1 VGRRVKGWRSHLIYG
16 YKLRKIIQYGFFL
29 TVLWIGIEFYL
40 WYRHFITGGR
50 SMEVSRPPG
59 VEGFLPLS
67 ALINIKYWI
76 TSGIFN
82 DIHPSSTVI
91 LLAVLLGSLI
101 FKKSFCGFICPVG
114 LISEWIWKL
123 SRKVFGSKAS
133 APWGWRVP
141 KWIDYPLR
149 SLKYLLLAF
158 FVNAILIQMDSSDLG
173 AFINSSYN
181 KVTDIKMLLFF
192 TEMSQFTFGV
202 IMLLVVASLFI
213 ANFWCRYLCPYGAL
227 LGALGF
233 LSPVK
238 IRRNLPTCTDCVA
251 CTRVCPAMIK
261 VHKEKVVRSDE
272 CMGCL
277 ACVDACPVE
286 NTLEPVLVG
295 VKKPIS
301 GRTFAIGVVAIFLA
315 FYVAAL
321 ATGHWQNNISKD
333 EYLYHIGNMNSM
345 EYSHPGAL

>member
-1 VGRRVKGWRSHLIYG
+1 VGRRIKGWKSHFIYG
-16 YKLRKIIQYGFFL
+16 HKLRKLIQYGFFI
-29 TVLWIGIEFYL
+29 TVIWIGIEFYL
-40 WYRHFITGGR
+40 WYRYFITGGA

-76 TSGIFN
+76 TTGIFN

-91 LLAVLLGSLI
+91 LMAVLLGSLI

-123 SRKVFGSKAS
+123 SCKVFGKKVS
-133 APWGWRVP
+133 APWGWRIP
-141 KWIDYPLR
+141 EWIDYPLR

-158 FVNAILIQMDSSDLG
+158 FVYAILIKMDSAALG
-173 AFINSSYN
+173 AFIHSPYN
-181 KVTDIKMLLFF
+181 KVADIKMLLFF

-202 IMLLVVASLFI
+202 ILLLAVASLFI
-213 ANFWCRYLCPYGAL
+213 SNFWCRYLCPYGAL
-227 LGALGF
+227 LGALGL

-238 IRRNLPTCTDCVA
+238 IRRNSSTCTDCLA

-261 VHKEKVVRSDE
+261 VHKEGVVRSDE
-272 CMGCL
+272 CINCL

-286 NTLEPVLVG
+286 SALEPVVVG
-295 VKKPIS
+295 IKKPIS
-301 GRTFAIGVVAIFLA
+301 GRPFALGVVAIFLA
-315 FYVAAL
+315 FYFTAL
-321 ATGHWQNNISKD
+321 AAGQWQNNISKD
-333 EYLYHIGNMNSM
+333 EYIYHIGNLNSM
-345 EYSHPGAL
+345 EYSHPGAR

>member
-1 VGRRVKGWRSHLIYG
+1 MIRGMKGIKLYFTNGH
-16 YKLRKIIQYGFFL
+16 KLRKLIQYGFLL
-29 TVLWIGIEFYL
+29 TTLLIGVQFYF
-40 WYRHFITGGR
+40 WYRHFITGGA

-67 ALINIKYWI
+67 ALMNIKYWI
-76 TSGIFN
+76 TTGIFN

-91 LLAVLLGSLI
+91 LMAVLLGSLI

-114 LISEWIWKL
+114 LISEWVWKL
-123 SRKVFGSKAS
+123 SRKVFDKKVS

-158 FVNAILIQMDSSDLG
+158 FVNAILIGMNSNALG
-173 AFINSSYN
+173 AFINSPYN
-181 KVTDIKMLLFF
+181 KIADIKMLLFF
-192 TEMSQFTFGV
+192 TEMTQFTFGV
-202 IMLLVVASLFI
+202 ILLLAVASLFI

-227 LGALGF
+227 LGVLGF

-238 IRRNLPTCTDCVA
+238 IRRNLTTCTDCVA

-261 VHKEKVVRSDE
+261 VHKETIVRSDE

-277 ACVDACPVE
+277 ACVDACPEE
-286 NTLEPVLVG
+286 NTLEPVIAG
-295 VKKPIS
+295 IKKPIS
-301 GRTFAIGVVAIFLA
+301 GRTFAIGVVTIFLA
-315 FYVAAL
+315 FYITAL

-333 EYLYHIGNMNSM
+333 EYLYHIGNMHKM
-345 EYSHPGAL
+345 DYGHPGAR

>member
-1 VGRRVKGWRSHLIYG
+1 MIRGVKGWKSYFTYG
-16 YKLRKIIQYGFFL
+16 HKLRKLIQYGFLL
-29 TVLWIGIEFYL
+29 TILLIGVQFYF
-40 WYRHFITGGR
+40 WYRHFITGGA
-50 SMEVSRPPG
+50 SMELSRPPG

-67 ALINIKYWI
+67 ALMNIKYWI
-76 TSGIFN
+76 ITGIFN

-91 LLAVLLGSLI
+91 LMAVLLGSLI

-114 LISEWIWKL
+114 LISEWVWKL
-123 SRKVFGSKAS
+123 SHKVFGKKAS

-158 FVNAILIQMDSSDLG
+158 FVNAILIGMNSNALG
-173 AFINSSYN
+173 AFINSPYN
-181 KVTDIKMLLFF
+181 KIADIKMLLFF
-192 TEMSQFTFGV
+192 TEMTQFTFGV
-202 IMLLVVASLFI
+202 ILLLVVVSLFI

-227 LGALGF
+227 LGVLGF

-238 IRRNLPTCTDCVA
+238 IRRKIETCTDCLA

-261 VHKEKVVRSDE
+261 VHKETVVRSDE

-277 ACVDACPVE
+277 ACVDVCPVV
-286 NTLEPVLVG
+286 NTLEPVVAG
-295 VKKPIS
+295 IKKPIS
-301 GRTFAIGVVAIFLA
+301 GRSFAIGVVAIFLA
-315 FYVAAL
+315 FYIAAL

-333 EYLYHIGNMNSM
+333 EYLYHIGNMHKM
-345 EYSHPGAL
+345 DYGHPGER